1 MSGIF
6 LGRVAFASVR
16 YTGAVPA
23 IVNQSGDFGA
33 ITATG
38 VNPGECNIVLATP
51 IDPDE
56 AFISFGCRG
65 LAGEAHVAAW
75 TDTLLTVHRTA
86 SGGAAA
92 DRDFDLTILV
102 KPSN

>member
-16 YTGAVPA
+16 DTGAVPA

-33 ITATG
+33 ITPTG

-75 TDTLLTVHRTA
+75 TDTLLTIHRTNSA
-86 SGGAAA
+86 GAGAN
-92 DRDFDLTILV
+92 RDFDLTILV

>member
-1 MSGIF
+1 MSGTF
-6 LGRVAFASVR
+6 QGRVAFASIR

-23 IVNQSGDFGA
+23 IINQSGDFGA
-33 ITATG
+33 ITALVG
-38 VNPGECNIVLATP
+38 AGECTIVLLSP

-75 TDTLLTVHRTA
+75 TDTLLTVHRTNSA
-86 SGGAAA
+86 GAGA
-92 DRDFDLTILV
+92 DRNYDLTILV

>member
-1 MSGIF
+1 MSGTF
-6 LGRVAFASVR
+6 QGRVAFASIR

-33 ITATG
+33 ITAGALG
-38 VNPGECNIVLATP
+38 VCNIVLSSP

-56 AFISFGCRG
+56 GFISFGCRG
-65 LAGEAHVAAW
+65 VAGEVHVNAW
-75 TDTLLTVHRTA
+75 TDALLTVHRTNSA
-86 SGGAAA
+86 GAGAAEN
-92 DRDFDLTILV
+92 FDLVILV

>member
-1 MSGIF
+1 MSGTF
-6 LGRVAFASVR
+6 QGRVAFASIR

-33 ITATG
+33 ITAGAAG
-38 VNPGECNIVLATP
+38 VCNIVLVSP

-56 AFISFGCRG
+56 GFISFGCRG
-65 LAGEAHVAAW
+65 LAGEVHVNTW
-75 TDTLLTVHRTA
+75 TDTLLEVHRTNSA
-86 SGGAAA
+86 GAGA
-92 DRDFDLTILV
+92 DRDFDLTIIV